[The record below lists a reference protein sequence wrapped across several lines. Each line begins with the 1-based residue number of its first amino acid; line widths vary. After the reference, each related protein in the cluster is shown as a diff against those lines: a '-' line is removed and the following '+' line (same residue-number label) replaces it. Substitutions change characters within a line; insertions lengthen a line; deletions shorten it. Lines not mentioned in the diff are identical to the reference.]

1 MTVPDSILQQFR
13 TVALERLDRV
23 EHAWAT
29 VLTRIDDEAI
39 AVIHREIHTLKGE
52 SQLVGFADINLVCH
66 KLEDLLEVARTCGYA
81 VDEDFDLAI
90 NMALRFMAMLV
101 RKKIGS
107 QLAGIN
113 LPGFIRQIDRM
124 LAEARGEATP
134 RARNTTP
141 MHRVSGPSAR
151 VSPTVRARLSTIAL
165 DLFLEYAESRGTR
178 RNRLRTSWHSL
189 RDLVGVHRA
198 LIGTGQLVKHQVGAY
213 ALAKELGKQLEV
225 VVEIASAEVTTDVLA
240 AIDLAVLHL
249 VRNAID
255 HGIEPAADR
264 IAAGKPATG
273 IVRVRGALT
282 GDTFELTVSDDG
294 CGIAF
299 DRVRQRAAELG
310 IVAPADD
317 ASDRWIDVLCFPGLS
332 TRSEA
337 TDVSGRGVG
346 LDAARASIVDVGGS
360 LTLSSTRGAGTS
372 WKFTMPI
379 TPIQVDCHMFRAA
392 DVPVPVAI
400 DSSWTLSA
408 QPGHGPIVDLGA
420 LLGLGD
426 PASTRA
432 DAAPV
437 WFERGADAFAIV
449 AERAPALVQARKLV
463 MTPVATLAEIIV
475 SDGVESL
482 LLRPDQAIASSRR

>member
-1 MTVPDSILQQFR
+1 MTIPDTIVQQFR
-13 TVALERLDRV
+13 TTALERLDRV
-23 EHAWAT
+23 EHAWAA
-29 VLTRIDDEAI
+29 VLARLDDDAI

-52 SQLVGFADINLVCH
+52 SQLVGFADVNLVCH

-101 RKKIGS
+101 RKKVGS
-107 QLAGIN
+107 QLPGIN

-134 RARNTTP
+134 RARNVTP
-141 MHRVSGPSAR
+141 MNRVSGPSAR
-151 VSPTVRARLSTIAL
+151 LSPSVRARLASIAL

-213 ALAKELGKQLEV
+213 ALAKELGKQVEV

-255 HGIEPAADR
+255 HGIEPATDR
-264 IAAGKPATG
+264 TAAGKPASG
-273 IVRVRGALT
+273 IIRVRGALS
-282 GDTFELTVSDDG
+282 GDTFELSVADDG
-294 CGIAF
+294 SGIAF
-299 DRVRQRAAELG
+299 ERVRQRAAELG

-317 ASDRWIDVLCFPGLS
+317 ASDRWIDVLCYPGLS

-346 LDAARASIVDVGGS
+346 LDAARASIVDVGGTM
-360 LTLSSTRGAGTS
+360 TLRSTRSAGTT
-372 WKFTMPI
+372 WNITMPI
-379 TPIQVDCHMFRAA
+379 TPIQVECHMFRAP

-400 DSSWTLSA
+400 DSTWTPA
-408 QPGHGPIVDLGA
+408 ARPGHGPILDLGA
-420 LLGLGD
+420 ALGLGD
-426 PASTRA
+426 PAGARA
-432 DAAPV
+432 EAAPA
-437 WFERGADAFAIV
+437 WFERGSDAFAIV
-449 AERAPALVQARKLV
+449 AERAPALASARKLV
-463 MTPVATLAEIIV
+463 LTPAAAFAEIIV

-482 LLRPDQAIASSRR
+482 LLRPDQAISSAKR